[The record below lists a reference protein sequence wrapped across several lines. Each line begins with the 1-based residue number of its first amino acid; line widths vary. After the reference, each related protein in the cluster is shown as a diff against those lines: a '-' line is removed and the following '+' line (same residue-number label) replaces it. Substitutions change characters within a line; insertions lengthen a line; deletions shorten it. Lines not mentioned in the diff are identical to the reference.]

1 MDFYN
6 LLIYWYLK
14 NKRDLPWRNT
24 TNSYQVWLSEI
35 ILQQTR
41 VAQGLPYYLRFT
53 ERFPTVF
60 DLANAT
66 EQEVLVLWQGLGY
79 YSRARNLHYT
89 ARFIA
94 HERNGVFPASF
105 AELKK
110 LKGIGDYTAAAIA
123 SFCYQEPVMVV
134 DGNVFRV
141 LSRFLGLKDDI
152 SNPSAKKTFAIAARE
167 LLGDGKSHLFNQAIM
182 EFGALRCV
190 PQNPDCVNCVFNK
203 QCFAYAH
210 KLVSSLP
217 IKTKKTKQTTRFFN
231 YLVVLDDHKKVL
243 IKQRTGKD
251 IWQNLYD
258 FPLIEADRE
267 EEFDYL
273 TQQIGKA
280 SLFSNEII
288 AITPFSHHFVQ
299 HKLSHQNLKIKF
311 WKIQVNGS
319 LKNGIALQKLTELPF
334 PIVIQNFIEQ
344 HFLNVKKKQ

>member
-6 LLIYWYLK
+6 LLIHWYLK

-24 TNSYQVWLSEI
+24 TNSYNIWLSEI

-79 YSRARNLHYT
+79 YSRARNLHQT

-94 HERNGVFPASF
+94 HERNGVFPTSYL
-105 AELKK
+105 ELKK
-110 LKGIGDYTAAAIA
+110 LRGIGDYTAAAIA
-123 SFCYQEPVMVV
+123 SFCHQETVMVV

-141 LSRFLGLKDDI
+141 LSRFLGLEDDI
-152 SNPSAKKTFAIAARE
+152 SNPTTKKRFAVAARE
-167 LLGDGKSHLFNQAIM
+167 LLDDGKSHLFNQAIM
-182 EFGALRCV
+182 EFGALHCV
-190 PQNPDCVNCVFNK
+190 PQNPDCGTCVFNN

-210 KLVSSLP
+210 QLVSALP
-217 IKTKKTKQTTRFFN
+217 VKTKKIKSKIRFFN
-231 YLVVLDDHKKVL
+231 YLVVLDEHKKVL
-243 IKQRTGKD
+243 INHRTDKD

-258 FPLIEADRE
+258 FPLLETEQI

-273 TQQIGKA
+273 TQQIEREN
-280 SLFSNEII
+280 LFSNEII
-288 AITPFSHHFVQ
+288 AITPFYHHFIQ

-311 WKIQVNGS
+311 WKVQVKGN
-319 LKNGIALQKLTELPF
+319 LKKGIAFERLAELPF

-344 HFLNVKKKQ
+344 HFLNVKKNQ